1 MKIDPSK
8 IYLMPLIMGP
18 IYDRENLVAR
28 AVYGEIEY
36 LSLQYQTDPDAIP
49 ALLPDCYKPAERPIV
64 TAMFGYYVGVDFMA
78 GGGYSIAA
86 FMVGAR
92 FDGERDHVEGD
103 YVLVMCE
110 DDTIPIITGR
120 ELQGI
125 PKVYADISPI
135 RTLHDG
141 RLRCDTSLWG
151 HLLFGMDLEPLD
163 RQNPVV
169 RSVAAKRINERPLLG
184 FKYISSLDGPP
195 DASYPTVLRSETKIE
210 ELWLGRSGQILLG
223 DATEADI
230 SVGKRVIDALKK
242 LPVRNVT
249 QTSRLRG
256 SMVLRN
262 DLSHRLR

>member
-18 IYDRENLVAR
+18 IYDRKEIVR
-28 AVYGEIEY
+28 SVYGEVQY
-36 LSLQYQTDPDAIP
+36 LSIQYQTDPDAIQ
-49 ALLPDCYKPAERPIV
+49 ALLPDCYKPAEKPIV
-64 TAMFGYYVGVDFMA
+64 TTMFGYYDGVDFMA
-78 GGGYSIAA
+78 GGGYSIATVL
-86 FMVGAR
+86 VGAR

-120 ELQGI
+120 ELSGI
-125 PKVYADISPI
+125 PKVHAYISPVK
-135 RTLHDG
+135 TLPDG
-141 RLRCDTSLWG
+141 HLRCHTSLWG

-184 FKYISSLDGPP
+184 YKYISSLDDPP
-195 DASYPTVLRSETKIE
+195 DASYPTVLRSDTKLE
-210 ELWLGRSGQILLG
+210 ELWLGKSGQIFFG
-223 DATEADI
+223 DAAEADI
-230 SVGKRVIDALKK
+230 SIGKRIIDALKK

-249 QTSRLRG
+249 QTIRFRG
-256 SMVLRN
+256 SQVLRN